1 LTHIGVPSNHKQE
14 AYRLHLPKIH
24 ARSWR
29 VEDLYGQLGERMNR
43 FLFVLGKTIE
53 SAVISAILVFCLAI
67 FLWSRL
73 ERGPFWNPLVQWLR
87 HLI

>member
-1 LTHIGVPSNHKQE
+1 
-14 AYRLHLPKIH
+14 
-24 ARSWR
+24 
-29 VEDLYGQLGERMNR
+29 MNR